1 MTTPRKLSK
10 LLILLVIL
18 GVAVFLIDSYWR
30 WSRHYRQEIY
40 PGIRIGEV
48 SLEKKRLS
56 AAQEL
61 LTEKTKQIEAAG
73 LKFRSGDKE
82 VIIAAAFSS
91 FDADL
96 SYPALVYQVDKTVR
110 SAFGEKSSH
119 SFLNY
124 LLFRLISKKNRAIPA
139 SYHLDETRIKT
150 LLADNFPELE
160 IPAANAYFSLGA
172 RSQLVSNPEKIGKEI
187 NYDQLFETLRSNL
200 DNLKNEVIIIKTRT
214 KYPEVKQADL
224 NALEDE
230 AKKIIARDTLSLT
243 LEEVE
248 VNLKSGLANT
258 RWEIKPSVLITWV
271 GARRQADGLKLFLD
285 TEKIKQYLQNE
296 ISPQIDQE
304 VVRPRFEVKKDKVS
318 NWQVGK
324 NGRQLD
330 IEASTAKIAQE
341 FLADKNEISLIVKE
355 LTSNDL
361 TAENSFNI
369 QEIVGIGHSNFSG
382 SPANRRHNIKVGAE
396 AVHGIL
402 IKPGEE
408 FSLVK
413 TLGEIDAAAGYLPEL
428 VIKGDKTIPEYGGG
442 LCQIGTT
449 IFRSALSTGLPI
461 TARQNHSYRVSYYE
475 PAGMDAAVYD
485 PWPDVRFVNDTPNYI
500 LIQSRIEGNDL
511 YFDFWGV
518 KDGRQATTTK
528 PVIYNIVKPGPT
540 KIIETSDLAP
550 GEKKCTEHAHNGADT
565 YFDYIVTYP
574 EGSTTTPVQ
583 ERRFSSH
590 YVPWQEV
597 CLVGAAQSSST
608 QATTSIATSSPETNN

>member
-1 MTTPRKLSK
+1 MSTTRKTSLF
-10 LLILLVIL
+10 LVLLVIL
-18 GVAVFLIDSYWR
+18 GVAIFLADSYWR
-30 WSRHYRQEIY
+30 WSKHYRQEIY
-40 PGIRIGEV
+40 PGIKIGELN
-48 SLEKKRLS
+48 LEKKNLAS
-56 AAQEL
+56 AQEL
-61 LTEKTKQIEAAG
+61 IAEKVKQIETTG

-82 VIIAAAFSS
+82 ATIAATISS

-96 SYPALVYQVDKTVR
+96 SYPALAYQIDQTVR
-110 SAFGEKSSH
+110 SAFGEESSH
-119 SFLNY
+119 SFLDY
-124 LLFRLISKKNRAIPA
+124 LLFRLTAQRNRPIPA
-139 SYHLDETRIKT
+139 SYHLDETRIKA
-150 LLADNFPELE
+150 LLGENFPELE
-160 IPAANAYFSLGA
+160 IPAANAYFSLNSHA
-172 RSQLVSNPEKIGKEI
+172 QLVSNPEKIGKEI
-187 NYDQLFETLRSNL
+187 NYDQLFEALLNNL
-200 DNLKNEVIIIKTRT
+200 DRLKNEVIVIKTRT

-224 NALEDE
+224 DALEKE
-230 AKKIIARDTLSLT
+230 AKEILSRDKLSLT
-243 LEEVE
+243 LEGVDAK
-248 VNLKSGLANT
+248 LIGGLT
-258 RWEIKPSVLITWV
+258 ETSWEIKPAVLITWV
-271 GARRQADGLKLFLD
+271 GARRQSSGLSLFLD
-285 TEKIKQYLQNE
+285 TEKIKQYLQDK
-296 ISPQIDQE
+296 IAPQIDQE
-304 VVRPRFEVKKDKVS
+304 VVRPRFEVKNDKVS

-330 IEASTAKIAQE
+330 IEASAAKIAQE
-341 FLADKNEISLIVKE
+341 FLIDKNQISLIIKE

-382 SPANRRHNIKVGAE
+382 SPVNRRHNISVGAA

-485 PWPDVRFVNDTPNYI
+485 PWPDVRFVNDTQNYI

-574 EGSTTTPVQ
+574 EGATTTPVQ
-583 ERRFSSH
+583 ERRFASH

-597 CLVGAAQSSST
+597 CLLGVASST
-608 QATTSIATSSPETNN
+608 SITESTSTPPVNN